1 MKKKNYMYKSLATNK
16 KPAII
21 SIHIGFWL
29 LHFLLRIN
37 FAGYFY
43 DFDNQRLLAELIFLP
58 VRIAA
63 TYYTIYVL
71 IYNYLLRKEFV
82 KFFVFLIISVV
93 LAVFANRILQFGIV
107 FHYNLTEPKHGESFF
122 NILQLIHSTI
132 YIYPIVGIAAIIV
145 LIKNWFDEQRL
156 RYELAKEKLEAEL
169 KLLKAQIHPHFLF
182 NTINNIYSLA
192 LDKSDKTAGSLL
204 KLSDL
209 LSYMIY
215 DSNVPEV
222 QLEKE
227 VEVLNDYIEL
237 EKIRYGNKLDF
248 SFEIRG
254 NLSFKTIAPLLLLP
268 ITENCFK
275 HGAGESV
282 DKSYIK
288 LSLIVDDKQ
297 ITFSA
302 LNNIASQK
310 KNQNENGI
318 GLLNLKKRLELIY
331 KENHELIID
340 ENEKE
345 FKVVLKIFIDK

>member
-1 MKKKNYMYKSLATNK
+1 M
-16 KPAII
+16 
-21 SIHIGFWL
+21 
-29 LHFLLRIN
+29 
-37 FAGYFY
+37 
-43 DFDNQRLLAELIFLP
+43 
-58 VRIAA
+58 AA
-63 TYYTIYVL
+63 TYFTIYVL
-71 IYNYLLRKEFV
+71 IYKFLLRKEFA
-82 KFFVFLIISVV
+82 KFFVFLFISVT
-93 LAVFANRILQFGIV
+93 LAVFVNRFIQFEIV
-107 FHYNLTEPKHGESFF
+107 FYYNLIKPKTGESFF

-132 YIYPIVGIAAIIV
+132 YIYPIVGIASIIV
-145 LIKNWFDEQRL
+145 LIKTWFDEQRL

-222 QLEKE
+222 LLEKE

-237 EKIRYGNKLDF
+237 EKIRYGSNLDF
-248 SFEIRG
+248 NFDIQG
-254 NLSFKTIAPLLLLP
+254 NLSLKTIAPLLLLP

-275 HGAGESV
+275 HGASESV
-282 DKSYIK
+282 DKSYINLNLK
-288 LSLIVDDKQ
+288 VDDKK

-302 LNNIASQK
+302 LNNIAAQK
-310 KNQNENGI
+310 KNKNENGI
-318 GLLNLKKRLELIY
+318 GLINLGKRLELIY
-331 KENHELIID
+331 KENYELIIV

-345 FKVVLKIFIDK
+345 FKVELKIFLIEKKTNETELFDS